1 MMYAGRTAVLATMH
15 HKDVAIGPALRAT
28 AGLEITTVAGLDTD
42 QLGTF
47 TGEIER
53 VGTMLDAAVRK
64 ARLGMVAERAS
75 LGLAS
80 EGSFGPYPGAPF
92 IPAGLELLVL
102 VDDAAGVV
110 IHEDLW
116 ELDTNHAHSVFAPD
130 ADVTAFLERVGFPSH
145 ALIVRP
151 NVGEAGAITAKG
163 VVDVA
168 ALFVSM
174 AEAAAHSSD
183 GRALLE
189 TDMRANRNPTRM
201 RSLAVLAERLG
212 RRLATPCPVCA
223 APGWGRS
230 DVIAGLPCG
239 WCGLPTELIVTEI
252 FSCSAGPHREQRP
265 RQDGLTSAD
274 PGNCPNCNP

>member
-1 MMYAGRTAVLATMH
+1 MH

-28 AGLEITTVAGLDTD
+28 AGLTVTTVAGLDTD

-64 ARLGMVAERAS
+64 ARLGMVAKRAS

-80 EGSFGPYPGAPF
+80 EGSFGPHPGAPF

-102 VDDAAGVV
+102 VDDASGVV

-116 ELDTNHAHSVFAPD
+116 ELDTNHAHSVVAPD
-130 ADVTAFLERVGFPSH
+130 ADVRAFLERVGFPSH

-163 VVDVA
+163 VVDIA
-168 ALFVSM
+168 ALSRSI
-174 AEAAAHSSD
+174 AQAAAQSSD
-183 GRALLE
+183 GRARLE
-189 TDMRANRNPTRM
+189 TDMRADRNPTRM

-223 APGWGRS
+223 APGWGRT
-230 DVIAGLPCG
+230 DVIVGLPCA
-239 WCGLPTELIVTEI
+239 WCGLPTDLIVAEI
-252 FSCSAGPHREQRP
+252 FSCPAAPHPEQRP
-265 RQDGLTSAD
+265 REDGLTSAD